1 MLQTHPALE
10 LIHHGPICQ
19 GVQEPQLWL
28 EVHGVIFLGVVQ
40 EQGTA
45 DYIPHHGE
53 GPIMELPARRVPTC
67 SRPASFAPTCL
78 VTDIFVPTG
87 YIGGLGWGGRHA
99 GWRGWR

>member
-10 LIHHGPICQ
+10 LLHHGPICQ

-45 DYIPHHGE
+45 VSVLHHAE
-53 GPIMELPARRVPTC
+53 GTIMELLAWRVPAR
-67 SRPASFAPTCL
+67 SRPASLTPTST
-78 VTDIFVPTG
+78 VPWDITSTHATPRASLPSTG
-87 YIGGLGWGGRHA
+87 HQYRL
-99 GWRGWR
+99 